1 MHVFFF
7 HHIHLRPHTIPIV
20 YKENHKNTI
29 YLNCSVVLFFI
40 SSYAIMALVYAIT
53 YVVIE
58 ISTINSGFKIESTEI
73 QKG

>member
-1 MHVFFF
+1 
-7 HHIHLRPHTIPIV
+7 
-20 YKENHKNTI
+20 
-29 YLNCSVVLFFI
+29 
-40 SSYAIMALVYAIT
+40 MALVYVIT